1 MTMKTYDL
9 VIVGAGPAG
18 LFACLCAFQAG
29 IRDILLIDRQ
39 PLTGGILTQCFHS
52 GFGQSRYGKELT
64 GIEYA
69 QRLRNELEKT
79 SIEIR
84 LNTTALKIEPA
95 KHPMSHAKSPQKCPI
110 DKISPKQAGYS
121 GKKTNG
127 ALVIASPEGGVEK
140 MGFSAC
146 ILATGCRE
154 RSIGSLPVYGTRPAG
169 IFSAGSAQK
178 MINLKGYY
186 LGKCAVV
193 LGSGDVG
200 MIVSHHLS
208 KNGTTVLGVIE
219 QLNQVGGLARN
230 KVRYLDANNIA
241 LLTNSTITKLYGDA
255 RLRGIEV
262 CRVNNN
268 KEPLAKSAYDIECDT
283 LITSVGL
290 MGERE
295 LLDEIK
301 VELSYSDLPHER
313 VSTNIPWLFVCGNA
327 LEVQRLVE
335 SVEQDGS
342 LAAQKARDYLAGL
355 GREAKLS

>member
-9 VIVGAGPAG
+9 IIVGAGPAG
-18 LFACLCAFQAG
+18 QFGALSAHEAG
-29 IRDILLIDRQ
+29 VKDILLIDRQ
-39 PLTGGILTQCFHS
+39 PLSGGILTQCFHS

-79 SIEIR
+79 SIEMR
-84 LNTTALKIEPA
+84 LNTTVLKIEPA
-95 KHPMSHAKSPQKCPI
+95 KRPDSHAKSPKKCPT
-110 DKISPKQAGYS
+110 DKVSPKQVGHFD
-121 GKKTNG
+121 KKTN
-127 ALVIASPEGGVEK
+127 ATIVIASPERGIEEI
-140 MGFSAC
+140 GFSAF

-178 MINLKGYY
+178 MINLKGYH
-186 LGKCAVV
+186 LGKRAVV

-200 MIVSHHLS
+200 MIVSHHLNQ
-208 KNGTTVLGVIE
+208 NGTSVLGVVE
-219 QLNQVGGLARN
+219 QLNHVGGLARN

-241 LLTNSTITKLYGDA
+241 LLTNSTITKLYGDG
-255 RLRGIEV
+255 RLEGVEV

-268 KEPLAKSAYDIECDT
+268 KTPIAKSAYDIECDT

-295 LLDEIK
+295 LLDELE
-301 VELSYSDLPHER
+301 VEFSHSSIPHER
-313 VSTNIPWLFVCGNA
+313 VITSIPWLFVCGNA

-342 LAAQKARDYLAGL
+342 LAAIAATDYLESL
-355 GREAKLS
+355 RR